1 MNYELKKDLNSGG
14 EGFRMYA
21 LKEIKRYDF
30 ISKIEKKILL
40 VGKTYQENK
49 EDKDDFPDFIK
60 VPSQKNPDANCLAVM
75 KAKTFLS

>member
-40 VGKTYQENK
+40 VGKTY
-49 EDKDDFPDFIK
+49 
-60 VPSQKNPDANCLAVM
+60 
-75 KAKTFLS
+75 